1 MIDPIDELKTQAEL
15 LHKRI
20 AAGDAASRARLR
32 RLTEL
37 AKADDSAIAA
47 AAPSIRRKHCLAVVS
62 REHGFSN
69 WDHAQR
75 VLRGWEEEADFG
87 ALLYDRESG
96 GLLNVWFAS
105 YDEAREHL
113 VAMRRDGHARY
124 LLAYRRQ
131 FFVVESH
138 FIEALGMD
146 PSDADWE
153 RLDFD
158 WARPRDA
165 LARRRLY
172 GQRILAVRGRA

>member
-1 MIDPIDELKTQAEL
+1 MIDPVDELKTQAEI

-20 AAGDAASRARLR
+20 ATGDAASRARLR

-37 AKADDSAIAA
+37 AKADDVAITA
-47 AAPSIRRKHCLAVVS
+47 AAPSIRRKHCLTVCA
-62 REHGFSN
+62 REHGFST
-69 WDHAQR
+69 WEHAQR
-75 VLRGWEEEADFG
+75 VLRGWEDETDFG
-87 ALLYDRESG
+87 ALLYDRQSS

-105 YDEAREHL
+105 YVEAREQL
-113 VAMRRDGHARY
+113 VAMRRDGQARY

-131 FFVVESH
+131 FFVAEAQ

-158 WARPRDA
+158 WARPRDP

-172 GQRILAVRGRA
+172 GQRLQALRGRA